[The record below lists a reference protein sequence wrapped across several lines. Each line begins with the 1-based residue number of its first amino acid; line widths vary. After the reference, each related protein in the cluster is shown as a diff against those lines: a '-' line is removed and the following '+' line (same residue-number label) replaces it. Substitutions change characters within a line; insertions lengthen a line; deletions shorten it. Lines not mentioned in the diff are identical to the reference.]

1 MSDELKKP
9 KELVD
14 EMIKAFESLKHKL
27 NDPNYNQLE
36 NSIAILIESQKQMKD
51 DISDLKKQLL
61 NPYDGVVVE
70 TRKNSELRVEWDS
83 WYDEKQKLVQEHKE
97 LMTWKSNVMKLFWML
112 ITGIGGIIG
121 YMITNWITHIK

>member
-1 MSDELKKP
+1 MSEESKNP

-14 EMIKAFESLKHKL
+14 EMIKAFESLKHKI

-83 WYDEKQKLVQEHKE
+83 WYDEKQKLIQEHKE
-97 LMTWKSNVMKLFWML
+97 LMLWKSSVMKLFWML
-112 ITGIGGIIG
+112 ITGIGGILG
-121 YMITNWITHIK
+121 YMVTNWITHSK